1 MRGDGERCRRG
12 KVRGA
17 TGCGATE
24 VGRVAGR
31 WEIGRCGEGRWSGDR
46 GGVGRGEAGRREI
59 RRARGI
65 VLVLQVHSAPL
76 KKCFDDISPLG
87 LLGSKPIGSSKKINF
102 LEITTIAVQQLY
114 YKYNEQ

>member
-1 MRGDGERCRRG
+1 MWGDGSREG
-12 KVRGA
+12 G
-17 TGCGATE
+17 G
-24 VGRVAGR
+24 
-31 WEIGRCGEGRWSGDR
+31 EIGRCGEGRWSGDR

-102 LEITTIAVQQLY
+102 LEITTIGATIVLQVQRTMNKEERFWGGMGLLN
-114 YKYNEQ
+114 K